1 MRWTKIESR
10 GTMVDALVDRDV
22 LMGYVVED
30 TSRPNSTRWLLYR
43 GDHQLFFQV
52 YARDEAVR
60 VLEEISKFN
69 ICSA

>member
-52 YARDEAVR
+52 YTRDEAVR
-60 VLEEISKFN
+60 VLEEISKFGR
-69 ICSA
+69 CSA